1 MKKFF
6 TSFVLFVCV
15 AVASHAQS
23 VSVNTDGSAADGSS
37 IFDVK
42 STTKGMLVPRM
53 TTAQRLAILSPATGL
68 LVFDT
73 DTKTFWFYSG
83 LLWTNISTASGG
95 SFTLPY
101 NGSTSSSTSALGVI
115 NTGNGAAIEGSGSA
129 GAGVYGNSFNG
140 AGVNALSTNGFG
152 VIANSTNS
160 SAVYGFSANGLPTIK
175 SVNNGAGAAVEGQS
189 KSGSA
194 IYGNSTDGAGI
205 NALSTNSFGIIA
217 NSTNS
222 SAIYGFNAN
231 AASTI
236 KGVNTVGDGVRGQSS
251 GNGVAGVSGISTAP
265 SGYGVWG
272 SSNAGTGVLA
282 QSSTG
287 TALEVNG
294 KLKIAGG
301 NTNPQNGAVLTS
313 DASGNAVW
321 KKTQVAFSVQD
332 GNIDMGFIPN
342 DTWRKIQFSPTNFYD
357 YGNNF
362 DLLIG
367 TNVTPTS
374 SSFLAPV
381 TGIYHFDV
389 GIKLHKQGGKFFES
403 MLRIVLTRAGQT
415 SIFGLAYGNTFDELR
430 VAGDT
435 EFTSYWTY
443 GSFGKD
449 IYLQAGDRV
458 HLEAYQTNDG
468 GTDAYVKGFFNGHLV
483 FAQ

>member
-1 MKKFF
+1 MKKIF
-6 TSFVLFVCV
+6 SFLIYFICFAVLTK
-15 AVASHAQS
+15 AQS
-23 VSVNTDGSAADGSS
+23 ISVNTDGSAADNSS
-37 IFDVK
+37 ILDVK

-53 TTAQRLAILSPATGL
+53 TTAQRTAIAAPATGL

-95 SFTLPY
+95 SFTLPF
-101 NGSTSSSTSALGVI
+101 NGSVNNSTSAFNVL

-152 VIANSTNS
+152 IIANSTNS
-160 SAVYGFSANGLPTIK
+160 SAVYGFGSNGFPSIK
-175 SVNNGAGAAVEGQS
+175 SVNNGTGAAIEGQS

-194 IYGNSTDGAGI
+194 VYGNSVDGAGV
-205 NALSTNSFGIIA
+205 NALSTNGFGIIA
-217 NSTNS
+217 NSTNG

-231 AASTI
+231 SNSAI
-236 KGVNTVGDGVRGQSS
+236 KGVNTIGDGVRGQSS
-251 GNGVAGVSGISTAP
+251 GNGVAGVSGVSTSN

-272 SSNAGTGVLA
+272 SSNTGTGILA
-282 QSSTG
+282 QSSSG

-294 KLKIAGG
+294 NLKIAGG

-313 DASGNAVW
+313 DANGNAVW
-321 KKTQVAFSVQD
+321 KKTRVAFGVQD
-332 GNIDMGFIPN
+332 GHTDMGYIPN

-381 TGIYHFDV
+381 TGIYHFDAA
-389 GIKLHKQGGKFFES
+389 ITISKLGSKFLES
-403 MLRIVLTRAGQT
+403 RLRMILTRGGQT
-415 SIFGLAYGNTFDELR
+415 SICGRAYGNPFDDIR
-430 VAGDT
+430 AAGDT
-435 EFTSYWTY
+435 EFTPHWAFN
-443 GSFGKD
+443 SFGRD
-449 IYLQAGDRV
+449 IYLQAGDRI
-458 HLEAYQTNDG
+458 HIEAYQVNEG
-468 GTDAYVKGFFNGHLV
+468 GYDAYISGSFNGHLV